1 MIKAVIFDLDGT
13 LLDTLDDLRM
23 SVNFALSK
31 YNYPLRT
38 REQVR
43 KDIGNGVEMLIKR
56 SVLNGFL
63 DENYQNCLCLFRQ
76 SYKEKYNVHTHPY
89 EWCFDLVAKLRN
101 EGYIVTVATNKIHSV
116 AKDLLDTHYPG
127 LFDYFQGDKEGI
139 KKKPDPQMID
149 EIIKHYNLSR
159 DEVVYIGDTNVDEE
173 TALNA
178 GVKYALVTYG
188 YRTEEDIK
196 KSCISTTLLN
206 NTTEV
211 YNFIKSLS

>member
-1 MIKAVIFDLDGT
+1 MKKVIIFDLDGT
-13 LLDTLDDLRM
+13 LLDTLNDLRM

-31 YNYPLRT
+31 YNYPLRN

-63 DENYQNCLCLFRQ
+63 DENYQNCLSLFRQ
-76 SYKEKYNVHTHPY
+76 TYKEKYNIYTHPY
-89 EWCFDLVAKLRN
+89 EGCFDLVKRLKN
-101 EGYIVTVATNKIHSV
+101 EGYLVTVATNKIHSV

-139 KKKPDPQMID
+139 KKKPDAQMID
-149 EIIKHYNLSR
+149 EIIKHYGVSR
-159 DEVVYIGDTNVDEE
+159 DEVIYIGDTNVDEE

-178 GVKYALVTYG
+178 KVTYALVTYG
-188 YRTEEDIK
+188 YRTIEEIK
-196 KSCISTTLLN
+196 KSCITTTLLN
-206 NTTEV
+206 NTEEV
-211 YNFIKSLS
+211 YNFIKSFS